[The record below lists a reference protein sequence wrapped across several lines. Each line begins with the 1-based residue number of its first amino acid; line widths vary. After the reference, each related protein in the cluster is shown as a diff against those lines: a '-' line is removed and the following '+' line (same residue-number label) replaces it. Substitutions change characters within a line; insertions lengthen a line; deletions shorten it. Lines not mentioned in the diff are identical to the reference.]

1 MEVGSSSLPGTTH
14 RTEVQCAQV
23 ASLPGTTLRT
33 ISAMCTG
40 SVGIVLNIE
49 DNNIKLY
56 HNFETLYWGISS
68 VG

>member
-1 MEVGSSSLPGTTH
+1 MEVGSSSLPGTPH
-14 RTEVQCAQV
+14 RTIGA
-23 ASLPGTTLRT
+23 L
-33 ISAMCTG
+33 CTG